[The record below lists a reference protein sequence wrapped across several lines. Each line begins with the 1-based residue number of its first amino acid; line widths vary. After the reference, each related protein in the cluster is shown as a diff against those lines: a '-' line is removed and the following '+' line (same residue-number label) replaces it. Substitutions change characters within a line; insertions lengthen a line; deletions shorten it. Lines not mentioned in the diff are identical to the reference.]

1 MLLAAQNNITKAD
14 NIDTGTF
21 SDLNN
26 ALKNTTAVGVNLT
39 NDITWTSVIK
49 LGSGTGADKISSDVT
64 INGNNFSIISN
75 NTQHLGLDISK
86 NTNLTINNVSIN
98 NFDGNTSW
106 GGALYNSGT
115 LKIENV
121 TFSNNKSQNSEVG
134 GGAIANTEGGI
145 AELNGELGFSNN
157 TNRLC
162 GAAIANIEGGEAN
175 LKGNYTFS
183 NNSSKSSGGAIYNSA
198 QMTIES
204 TGKTSFTGNTT
215 AEYSYG
221 GVIWNGENYKFGS
234 GDFTL
239 SWQFDFENNKAGIG
253 GAIYNAA
260 NMSIINSNLVETTF
274 KGNSSVKGAG
284 GAIFNIGTLDISSWT
299 GHSCIC

>member
-1 MLLAAQNNITKAD
+1 MTITSNNANFKSNQSLSLDGGAIWNGNKSNEAGDLTLSGKFIFEENNSKKNGGAIYNVAKMNITTND
-14 NIDTGTF
+14 ETSIFN
-21 SDLNN
+21 
-26 ALKNTTAVGVNLT
+26 KNTTT
-39 NDITWTSVIK
+39 N
-49 LGSGTGADKISSDVT
+49 
-64 INGNNFSIISN
+64 
-75 NTQHLGLDISK
+75 
-86 NTNLTINNVSIN
+86 
-98 NFDGNTSW
+98 
-106 GGALYNSGT
+106 GG
-115 LKIENV
+115 
-121 TFSNNKSQNSEVG
+121 
-134 GGAIANTEGGI
+134 
-145 AELNGELGFSNN
+145 
-157 TNRLC
+157 

-239 SWQFDFENNKAGIG
+239 SGQFDFENNKAGIG